1 MSRPKVKGRGA
12 REQGRADRR
21 AEYAASI
28 APHLSGLV
36 QVTSPADRVLLV
48 GDDLVP
54 LAERLAKQLTEGS
67 VALVTT
73 EFDRW
78 EAARSALAAYP
89 NVTVLQELEEL
100 RDPDGFPTLPW
111 TLGVLLP
118 PAHLGPKTVLLVIG
132 EMLSWLAMGAPI
144 YAGGSRMHEWN
155 SASERL
161 SALAG
166 PLATIYTSDP
176 VRVVKGMA
184 HGGALELKFDPFA

>member
-28 APHLSGLV
+28 APHLSAAV
-36 QVTSPADRVLLV
+36 QVSGPAERALLV

-54 LAERLAKQLTEGS
+54 LAERLAKQLTEGA
-67 VALVTT
+67 VALVTS

-78 EAARSALAAYP
+78 EAARAALAAYP

-100 RDPDGFPTLPW
+100 RDPDGFPTPPW

-118 PAHLGPKTVLLVIG
+118 PAHLGPKTVLLVIT
-132 EMLSWLAMGAPI
+132 EMLGWLGISAPI
-144 YAGGSRMHEWN
+144 YAGGSRMHDWSTAN
-155 SASERL
+155 ERL
-161 SALAG
+161 SVLAG
-166 PLATIYTSDP
+166 PLDTLYTSDP
-176 VRVVKGMA
+176 VRVVKGIT
-184 HGGALELKFDPFA
+184 HGGSFEVK

>member
-28 APHLSGLV
+28 APHLSAAV
-36 QVTSPADRVLLV
+36 QVSGPADRALLV

-54 LAERLAKQLTEGS
+54 LAERLARQLPEGA

-78 EAARSALAAYP
+78 EAARNALAAYP
-89 NVTVLQELEEL
+89 NVTVIQELEEL
-100 RDPDGFPTLPW
+100 RDPDGFPTPPW

-118 PAHLGPKTVLLVIG
+118 PAHLGPKTVLLVIQ
-132 EMLSWLAMGAPI
+132 EMFGWLGINAPI
-144 YAGGSRMHEWN
+144 YAGGSRMHDWSTAN
-155 SASERL
+155 ERL
-161 SALAG
+161 SVLAG
-166 PLATIYTSDP
+166 PLDTLYTSDP
-176 VRVVKGMA
+176 VRVVKGIS
-184 HGGALELKFDPFA
+184 HGGSFELK